1 MARRDLRATLLPHKM
16 KLLNIQLLGDF
27 SVLDHRGTT
36 LLIGNARLRALLT
49 YLALRL
55 ERGGSIPEIAELMF
69 GDPSA
74 SPHATDLIGELR
86 YALRHVPANLIHVSG
101 DSVRLDH
108 ETVHVD
114 AEWFNI
120 LAGRPSINSTR
131 QAAELYAGN
140 LLEGY
145 ESGMPSFDEWIAE
158 ERVRYWREALGVF
171 GRLLAVQIQAGWWE
185 RAVETAGR
193 LLSLDPSQEVVHRTL
208 MRLQLEQGRPDAA
221 LRRYQECADVLKRQF
236 GKTPSPETERVRE
249 EIRAALANAP
259 APREL
264 FRNPLD
270 APTLILLVED
280 DLVSSAL
287 VEGFLT
293 DAGYDVVAVAD
304 GADALMEIGRR
315 QFDLLVLDI
324 NIPTL
329 DGLRLFEIM
338 IQKGIETPAI
348 FITGVAGP
356 EAEAR
361 SLEMGAADF
370 LRKPIRKEVL
380 LPRIRAILQHRQREQ
395 ESRHHNGH

>member
-1 MARRDLRATLLPHKM
+1 MHQLTIR
-16 KLLNIQLLGDF
+16 LLGDF
-27 SVLDHRGTT
+27 AAVDHRGNT
-36 LLIGNARLRALLT
+36 LSIGNARLKALVA

-55 ERGGSIPEIAELMF
+55 EEGGNATEIGNLIF
-69 GDPSA
+69 GGGDTA
-74 SPHATDLIGELR
+74 IQVADLVGELR
-86 YALRHVPANLIHVSG
+86 YALRYIPADLVLVSG
-101 DSVRLDH
+101 EMLRFNADAVA
-108 ETVHVD
+108 VD
-114 AEWFNI
+114 AAEFE
-120 LAGRPSINSTR
+120 AVAASPAINSTR
-131 QAAELYAGN
+131 DAAERYAGN

-145 ESGMPSFDEWIAE
+145 VSGIPAFDEWLRT
-158 ERVRYWREALGVF
+158 ERLRFWRAGVAVF
-171 GRLLAVQIQAGWWE
+171 GRLLAAQIKAGWWE

-193 LLSLDPSQEVVHRTL
+193 LLSLDPSQEIVHRTL

-221 LRRYQECADVLKRQF
+221 MRRYQECVDILHRQF
-236 GKTPSPETERVRE
+236 GTVPSPDTERVHD
-249 EIRAALANAP
+249 EIRTALKSAP
-259 APREL
+259 APREM

-270 APTLILLVED
+270 SPVLIMVLED

-293 DAGYDVVAVAD
+293 EAGYEVVTVAD

-315 QFDLLVLDI
+315 KFDVLILDI
-324 NIPTL
+324 NVPTL

-370 LRKPIRKEVL
+370 LRKPLRKENL
-380 LPRIRAILQHRQREQ
+380 LPRIRTILQHAHRTVPAKR
-395 ESRHHNGH
+395 HNGD